1 MADTY
6 TVNTGLTYP
15 TATEPA
21 KSVEPGEQ
29 VSDIPAS
36 SIPWLL
42 ADGLITPVD
51 APVPA
56 QVPSPGPVAPPADV
70 VPQDGVVTPPAPVEP
85 AQAVSST
92 PADLSAEPASPE
104 VTP

>member
-29 VSDIPAS
+29 VSDIPA
-36 SIPWLL
+36 
-42 ADGLITPVD
+42 
-51 APVPA
+51 
-56 QVPSPGPVAPPADV
+56 
-70 VPQDGVVTPPAPVEP
+70 
-85 AQAVSST
+85 
-92 PADLSAEPASPE
+92 
-104 VTP
+104 